1 MYARRPNGIVNA
13 AVLQRIHH
21 QPEAIGRRSN
31 FDTFGAQQIDLSGRK
46 SFGAELVFQAT
57 DAIVVGLTIFQM
69 TGHKVE
75 AKSGGPVGRSLGPR
89 GG

>member
-1 MYARRPNGIVNA
+1 MNA

-46 SFGAELVFQAT
+46 PFGAELVFQAT
-57 DAIVVGLTIFQM
+57 DAIVVGPPIFQM
-69 TGHKVE
+69 TGHEVE
-75 AKSGGPVGRSLGPR
+75 TKSSGPTCGSVGPR
-89 GG
+89 RR